1 MSKQSQFHACAT
13 FVVKVSRGCTFWQVG
28 NQLCRDTHPLD
39 FFSVDPSIK
48 CFSRYAD
55 ETSMC
60 NQSQFSAC
68 DSFTVR
74 VMLGVHI
81 TGNGTQGM
89 PCNAPH
95 LHHFVPLTSLLV
107 LLTACNW
114 CQDMYEFDKSDNR

>member
-13 FVVKVSRGCTFWQVG
+13 FVVKVNRGCTFWQVG
-28 NQLCRDTHPLD
+28 NQLCRDTYPR
-39 FFSVDPSIK
+39 
-48 CFSRYAD
+48 CFLLILAF